1 LLRYIS
7 DAVSNQ
13 SQAYFDRIEEVNL
26 KGPALHA
33 VIETN
38 PMALSQA
45 AALDDERK
53 DKGGRGPLHGIPL
66 LLKDNFAT
74 LHEEGEIFCITF
86 VHAVLYQ

>member
-1 LLRYIS
+1 M
-7 DAVSNQ
+7 SNQ
-13 SQAYFDRIEEVNL
+13 SQAYFDRIEEVDL

-38 PMALSQA
+38 SIALSQA

-74 LHEEGEIFCITF
+74 LHEEGETSCITC
-86 VHAVLYQ
+86 VHAAIN